1 MEFFSPI
8 SVIWG
13 GPRAEERGGIQWANR
28 EGGVF
33 LLDPLLF
40 IIIPPPPPHSLLV
53 LFAKG
58 LASPGGLQSLVAVGR
73 AQPGEMG

>member
-40 IIIPPPPPHSLLV
+40 IIIHPPPPPFLAGD
-53 LFAKG
+53 FAKG